1 MTKGQGWIII
11 TELALLLIGLYYAGV
26 KTQNALASYSGPAGA
41 ILGDISSLFGG
52 GSGANA
58 AVPVA

>member
-1 MTKGQGWIII
+1 MTKTQGTIVII
-11 TELALLLIGLYYAGV
+11 ELAILLVGLYYAGR
-26 KTQNALASYSGPAGA
+26 QASNAISQYASPAGA